1 MESVEMSNKEKM
13 QSIKVDWN
21 SLKMKSSEPA
31 VEESEELDLNK
42 AIENAN
48 EFTNENIEPETL
60 ERLKDLAKGGE
71 FAVLIGFVKRTKELF
86 AKYPE
91 TRTEKNEKYIAELET
106 LFSKALLE
114 SRPVVREIANNIKM
128 FVFIN
133 TASEQAKSGR
143 ISKELSE
150 KIVEHYEEIC
160 AKIHDLIRAILNSID
175 YDNFDKTLEIFE
187 STYRDS
193 SRKLSIEIS
202 EILELVEKESTVTRD
217 HTNDIL
223 ELLVYEYNKVKESNS
238 KKEEEDSKI
247 QMTAMQLLSVFS
259 SFNIQKDFR
268 KNPVGRKIITK
279 YWPGSKINIPRKLDL
294 DKVFALTMNIAK
306 ELHSEN
312 KSIIDWAKENN
323 LPKQSVKALILDNS
337 DYDQIRSQN
346 NAEEVIQNIESEQQ
360 DLKDYYASL

>member
-114 SRPVVREIANNIKM
+114 SRPLVREIANSIKM

-133 TASEQAKSGR
+133 TASEQAKSER
-143 ISKELSE
+143 ISK
-150 KIVEHYEEIC
+150 V
-160 AKIHDLIRAILNSID
+160 
-175 YDNFDKTLEIFE
+175 
-187 STYRDS
+187 
-193 SRKLSIEIS
+193 
-202 EILELVEKESTVTRD
+202 
-217 HTNDIL
+217 
-223 ELLVYEYNKVKESNS
+223 
-238 KKEEEDSKI
+238 
-247 QMTAMQLLSVFS
+247 
-259 SFNIQKDFR
+259 
-268 KNPVGRKIITK
+268 
-279 YWPGSKINIPRKLDL
+279 
-294 DKVFALTMNIAK
+294 ALKFMI
-306 ELHSEN
+306 
-312 KSIIDWAKENN
+312 
-323 LPKQSVKALILDNS
+323 
-337 DYDQIRSQN
+337 
-346 NAEEVIQNIESEQQ
+346 
-360 DLKDYYASL
+360 

>member
-21 SLKMKSSEPA
+21 SLKMKSSAPA

-160 AKIHDLIRAILNSID
+160 AKIHDLIRAI
-175 YDNFDKTLEIFE
+175 
-187 STYRDS
+187 
-193 SRKLSIEIS
+193 
-202 EILELVEKESTVTRD
+202 
-217 HTNDIL
+217 
-223 ELLVYEYNKVKESNS
+223 
-238 KKEEEDSKI
+238 
-247 QMTAMQLLSVFS
+247 
-259 SFNIQKDFR
+259 
-268 KNPVGRKIITK
+268 
-279 YWPGSKINIPRKLDL
+279 
-294 DKVFALTMNIAK
+294 
-306 ELHSEN
+306 
-312 KSIIDWAKENN
+312 
-323 LPKQSVKALILDNS
+323 
-337 DYDQIRSQN
+337 
-346 NAEEVIQNIESEQQ
+346 
-360 DLKDYYASL
+360 